1 MNHTLKQKINR
12 ALSMGVPEENIQRW
26 LNGELIQY
34 AMSELTDDEREY
46 ILTGILPGEWE
57 EIFGEELQ

>member
-1 MNHTLKQKINR
+1 MKHKINR

-57 EIFGEELQ
+57 EIFGEGLQ

>member
-1 MNHTLKQKINR
+1 MIFDTKQRINR
-12 ALSMGVPEENIQRW
+12 ARSMGVPEENIQRW
-26 LNGELIQY
+26 LQGELIQY

-57 EIFGEELQ
+57 ELFGDDDV

>member
-1 MNHTLKQKINR
+1 MSHTLKQQINR

-26 LNGELIQY
+26 LQGELIQY

-57 EIFGEELQ
+57 EIFGDA

>member
-1 MNHTLKQKINR
+1 MSHTLKQQINR

-26 LNGELIQY
+26 LQGELIQY

-57 EIFGEELQ
+57 EIFGDE

>member
-1 MNHTLKQKINR
+1 MNHGLKQGINR